1 MVEILVSTSYF
12 PLEKSNSNQFQFQHN
27 RKKFKIPNFTMSSSL
42 HNSRAKLQPL
52 HYPQKE
58 TYDLDAHD
66 HLFELYDDPDL
77 ISTSAD
83 RNLLSSKP
91 IQKSATSLKAQLYKN
106 VISSEGLLS
115 SDEDIATMDF
125 HKNHPTLQN
134 KYNGEYFT
142 HQGGPVNKKIP
153 LLLNKFNG
161 GPAQNTRNP
170 ADQRALKPIL
180 NQNQNV
186 VPSVTPIDK
195 IMECNREETLP
206 SERSEQQQP
215 MNKIRESQEIVH
227 KKESRYSHENHHH
240 ERINKENQVIR
251 NSNKGSLMDQALKQ
265 PNFSFHKKV
274 ESKVRQSLNPS
285 TKPAESSEN
294 ITSQADNYY
303 KKIQKLDQSM
313 DLRGSEDGARESMEM
328 RRYQTEPKETIHLSS
343 QLLHSGEHF
352 RTITE
357 ASSAIYGKKSS
368 ANKEIYKEIL
378 LDIQSNSLDPEGKK
392 DDLMKSNFK
401 GGQYQNS
408 GSTHSSKHEKTALS
422 IIEQRLGKRY
432 AGNFSSFLNDFS
444 PLYRW
449 II

>member
-1 MVEILVSTSYF
+1 
-12 PLEKSNSNQFQFQHN
+12 
-27 RKKFKIPNFTMSSSL
+27 MSSSIQ
-42 HNSRAKLQPL
+42 NSRTKLQPL

-77 ISTSAD
+77 VSISAD

-91 IQKSATSLKAQLYKN
+91 IQKSEKSLKAKLYQN
-106 VISSEGLLS
+106 VVSSEGLS
-115 SDEDIATMDF
+115 SDEDLAFMNF
-125 HKNHPTLQN
+125 HKNYPTLQN
-134 KYNGEYFT
+134 KHNGEYFA
-142 HQGGPVNKKIP
+142 QGPGNKKIP

-170 ADQRALKPIL
+170 TDQRALKPIL

-195 IMECNREETLP
+195 IMESTKEETMP
-206 SERSEQQQP
+206 SERSEQENPRQQP

-227 KKESRYSHENHHH
+227 KKESRYSHENHHQGHH

-274 ESKVRQSLNPS
+274 ESKVRQSLNPA
-285 TKPAESSEN
+285 KHVESSEN
-294 ITSQADNYY
+294 ISSQADNYY

-313 DLRGSEDGARESMEM
+313 DLRGSEDGARESIEM
-328 RRYQTEPKETIHLSS
+328 RRYQTEPKETVHLSS

-357 ASSAIYGKKSS
+357 ASSGIYGKKSS

-392 DDLMKSNFK
+392 RLFK
-401 GGQYQNS
+401 KN
-408 GSTHSSKHEKTALS
+408 
-422 IIEQRLGKRY
+422 
-432 AGNFSSFLNDFS
+432 
-444 PLYRW
+444 
-449 II
+449 